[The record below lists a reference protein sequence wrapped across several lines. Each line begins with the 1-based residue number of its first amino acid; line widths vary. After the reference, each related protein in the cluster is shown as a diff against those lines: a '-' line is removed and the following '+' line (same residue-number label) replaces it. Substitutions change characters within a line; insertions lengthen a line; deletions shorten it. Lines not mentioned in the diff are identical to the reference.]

1 MFSWWSAA
9 CLHWTKSDSEQANAQ
24 ERCHTCNLKF
34 LYKLYRSSCPTYVY
48 EYILLYIYVIYI
60 YNVFFVVRFPFKNL
74 SLNALRPKAQP
85 PKATCSCTDSQRD
98 APPLLEE
105 VQSFPAGADG
115 AIIAVSD
122 ADGIPG
128 TSHLSS
134 MYIFPACLC

>member
-1 MFSWWSAA
+1 MP
-9 CLHWTKSDSEQANAQ
+9 
-24 ERCHTCNLKF
+24 
-34 LYKLYRSSCPTYVY
+34 Y
-48 EYILLYIYVIYI
+48 IYI
-60 YNVFFVVRFPFKNL
+60 YNINYYIFFHSQVPF
-74 SLNALRPKAQP
+74 SLNVLRPKAQP

-128 TSHLSS
+128 TSHLISI
-134 MYIFPACLC
+134 YIYILLLMAC